1 MNFRLTRMGVYV
13 CGGTPSG
20 VAMDKKTVTDC
31 WVAASSPRFIEVS
44 VRVGFVLYKGKG
56 VKTRKKEA

>member
-1 MNFRLTRMGVYV
+1 
-13 CGGTPSG
+13 
-20 VAMDKKTVTDC
+20 MDKKTVTDC